1 MRIAFVAYDGMTLLD
16 LVGPYEVLT
25 LWPDAEAFVVAERAG
40 VVTPDSRT
48 LPVVASH
55 AFADA
60 PDADLI
66 VVPGGPTPEEARRHN
81 ALHAWLKAAAPSA
94 RGVFS
99 VCTGAF
105 HLGEAGL
112 LGGRRATTH
121 WAALAD
127 LARFGATPQ
136 EARWVEDGVVLT
148 SAGVSAGIDAALH
161 LTARLYGEDLA
172 RAIQLMIEYDPS
184 PPFDAGSP
192 ATAGAETMQSF
203 AALLGPAIAR
213 RQPQLRASV

>member
-1 MRIAFVAYDGMTLLD
+1 MKIAFVAFDGMTLLD

-25 LWPDAEAFVVAERAG
+25 LWPAVKPFVVAERAG
-40 VVTPDSRT
+40 VVTPDSRS

-55 AFADA
+55 AFAEA
-60 PDADLI
+60 PHADLI
-66 VVPGGPTPEEARRHN
+66 VVPGGPTPEEARRHT
-81 ALHAWLKAAAPSA
+81 ALHAWLKETAPSA

-112 LGGRRATTH
+112 LDGKRATTH

-127 LARFGATPQ
+127 LARFDATPQ
-136 EARWVEDGVVLT
+136 QARWVEDGAILT
-148 SAGVSAGIDAALH
+148 AAGVSAGIDAALH
-161 LTARLYGEDLA
+161 LTVRLHSEALA
-172 RAIQLMIEYDPS
+172 RAIQLMLEYDPA

-203 AALLGPAIAR
+203 AALLGSAIAR
-213 RQPQLRASV
+213 RKP